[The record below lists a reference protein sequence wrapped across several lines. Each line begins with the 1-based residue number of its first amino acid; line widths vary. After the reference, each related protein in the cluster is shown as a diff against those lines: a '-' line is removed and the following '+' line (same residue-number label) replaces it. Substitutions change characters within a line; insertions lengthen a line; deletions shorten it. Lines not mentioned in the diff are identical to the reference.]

1 MAGDEAALT
10 GDVTPSARDCVL
22 RGASHQVLSGDNP
35 PSEQRR
41 CSFGIGIGIG
51 IGKACAARAFF
62 NSLCAPDNAGEVV
75 HALLRCDDGR
85 TVDAVFSNASC
96 CSVER

>member
-1 MAGDEAALT
+1 VAGDEAALT
-10 GDVTPSARDCVL
+10 GDVTPAARGCVL
-22 RGASHQVLSGDNP
+22 RGASQQVLSGDNP

-41 CSFGIGIGIG
+41 CSFGIGIG
-51 IGKACAARAFF
+51 KACAARAFF
-62 NSLCAPDNAGEVV
+62 NSLCAPDSAGEVV